1 MVNFDHCIGLART
14 ATTTPNISARIQAA
28 SSKHAMA
35 ASPAGKNQHSRLNP
49 ESEMVA
55 SWCGLAKA
63 FLAKPKLCQGA
74 LEVIF
79 LQLLTQLLNP
89 HLSAFIYD

>member
-28 SSKHAMA
+28 LSKNAMA
-35 ASPAGKNQHSRLNP
+35 ASPAGKNQLSRLNL

-63 FLAKPKLCQGA
+63 LLAKPELCQGA
-74 LEVIF
+74 LGRSF
-79 LQLLTQLLNP
+79 FAALDATAQ
-89 HLSAFIYD
+89 SAPFGVHI

>member
-1 MVNFDHCIGLART
+1 
-14 ATTTPNISARIQAA
+14 
-28 SSKHAMA
+28 MA

-63 FLAKPKLCQGA
+63 LLLNRNCDREHSGGQ
-74 LEVIF
+74 F

-89 HLSAFIYD
+89 HLSAFIFD